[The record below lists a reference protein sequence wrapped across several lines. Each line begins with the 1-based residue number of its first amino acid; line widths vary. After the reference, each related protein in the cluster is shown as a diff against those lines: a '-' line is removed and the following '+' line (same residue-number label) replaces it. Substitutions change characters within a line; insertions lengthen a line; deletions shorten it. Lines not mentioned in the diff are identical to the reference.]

1 MNEMQAFLRSRYSV
15 RRFLPQPVAREIV
28 ERILETS
35 TWAPS
40 AHNRQPWRFAVLES
54 QSERERL
61 GSALGRRLE
70 QVLVADGMDVEAA
83 HARAER
89 SRNRI
94 SEAPLAILLCVAEE
108 AVQRETNLERQ
119 AREYQMA
126 VQSTALAGGTLLLAA
141 HAEGLEGVWLCA
153 PLFQPELVRQV
164 LDLED
169 SWHPQALLL
178 IGTPDEPPQPRT
190 RQPWQDVTVFR

>member
-15 RRFLPQPVAREIV
+15 RRFLPQPVSRESV
-28 ERILETS
+28 ERMLETA

-70 QVLVADGMDVEAA
+70 QVLVADGMDAEAA

-89 SRNRI
+89 SRSRI

-178 IGTPDEPPQPRT
+178 IGTPDEAPQPRT